1 MRIQNAARGRGSPR
15 SGRGAARDGRPPAE
29 PIGLLRSLRWPGRRA
44 SAPSLAGCVTLKFHA
59 PSEPVSFL
67 GKHPPRRGDAG
78 TRRGEWNRPWPATS
92 VGRGQ
97 ESCPGR
103 VPSAPDGPAEP
114 RSPQRRAGRSVLP
127 QRRRGLTRKAPEEA
141 EPALRR

>member
-1 MRIQNAARGRGSPR
+1 MER
-15 SGRGAARDGRPPAE
+15 
-29 PIGLLRSLRWPGRRA
+29 IGLLRSPRWPGGSA
-44 SAPSLAGCVTLKFHA
+44 SALSLAGCVTLKFHA

-67 GKHPPRRGDAG
+67 GKQPPRKGDAG
-78 TRRGEWNRPWPATS
+78 TRRGGWNRPWPATS

-114 RSPQRRAGRSVLP
+114 WSPQRQAGRSVPP
-127 QRRRGLTRKAPEEA
+127 QRRRGPTRKAPEEA
-141 EPALRR
+141 GPALRR